1 MTEIKYLTH
10 REAAQAVLD
19 GETLMCNTGEG
30 LQYRGIHL
38 SADRL
43 NTPSP
48 YYRAPRVFAHPGG
61 TCPAPE
67 TEAPVIGCYY
77 WFPFFGNERNAAVSI
92 WEDNVAV
99 SIWEDNFYA
108 NLALSRGLV
117 YLTREAAIARAELML
132 AGVAK

>member
-10 REAAQAVLD
+10 REAAQA
-19 GETLMCNTGEG
+19 
-30 LQYRGIHL
+30 
-38 SADRL
+38 RL
-43 NTPSP
+43 NGEELLWNGREGDYNGISLSIASIDSIS
-48 YYRAPRVFAHPGG
+48 YYSRAPSVFTHPGG

-67 TEAPVIGCYY
+67 TEAPVIGCHY
-77 WFPFFGNERNAAVSI
+77 WFPFVGNERNAAVSI

-99 SIWEDNFYA
+99 SIWEDNFYD
-108 NLALSRGLV
+108 NRALSRGLV

>member
-1 MTEIKYLTH
+1 MSEIKYLTH

-43 NTPSP
+43 NTKSP
-48 YYRAPRVFAHPGG
+48 YYRAPRVFTHPGG

-67 TEAPVIGCYY
+67 TEAPMIGSRY
-77 WFPFFGNERNAAVSI
+77 WVPDFAEGSLSYSYI
-92 WEDNVAV
+92 WGRDETDN
-99 SIWEDNFYA
+99 NH
-108 NLALSRGLV
+108 LSRGLV

>member
-1 MTEIKYLTH
+1 MSEIKYLTH

-19 GETLMCNTGEG
+19 GETLMCNTGEAM
-30 LQYRGIHL
+30 QYRGIHL

-48 YYRAPRVFAHPGG
+48 YYRAPRVFTHPGG

-67 TEAPVIGCYY
+67 TEAPSRKATY
-77 WFPFFGNERNAAVSI
+77 WTPDLYEDDFVYGYE
-92 WEDNVAV
+92 WECD
-99 SIWEDNFYA
+99 SFD
-108 NLALSRGLV
+108 LKKLRLGLV

>member
-67 TEAPVIGCYY
+67 TEAPLHNATY
-77 WFPFFGNERNAAVSI
+77 WVPSMVEAGSACSYAWR
-92 WEDNVAV
+92 DNGY
-99 SIWEDNFYA
+99 D

>member
-48 YYRAPRVFAHPGG
+48 YYRAPRVFTHPGG

-67 TEAPVIGCYY
+67 TEAPS
-77 WFPFFGNERNAAVSI
+77 RNATYWLPSTVEA
-92 WEDNVAV
+92 D
-99 SIWEDNFYA
+99 F
-108 NLALSRGLV
+108 ALSHTWINGEYDNRVLYRGLV

>member
-48 YYRAPRVFAHPGG
+48 YYRAPRVFTHPGG

-67 TEAPVIGCYY
+67 TEAPPLNAKY
-77 WFPFFGNERNAAVSI
+77 WVTDLYDDDHVYGYRWDGDDI
-92 WEDNVAV
+92 DNKRL
-99 SIWEDNFYA
+99 F
-108 NLALSRGLV
+108 RGIV

>member
-1 MTEIKYLTH
+1 MSEIKYLTH
-10 REAAQAVLD
+10 REAAQA
-19 GETLMCNTGEG
+19 
-30 LQYRGIHL
+30 
-38 SADRL
+38 RL
-43 NTPSP
+43 NGEELLWKGREADYAGVNLSIHSIDTQSG
-48 YYRAPRVFAHPGG
+48 YYRAPRVFTHPGG

-67 TEAPVIGCYY
+67 TEAPVIGCHY
-77 WFPFFGNERNAAVSI
+77 WFPFVGNERNAAVSI

-99 SIWEDNFYA
+99 SIWEDNFYD

>member
-43 NTPSP
+43 NTISP
-48 YYRAPRVFAHPGG
+48 YYRAPRVFTHPGG

-67 TEAPVIGCYY
+67 TEAPEVGSQY
-77 WFPFFGNERNAAVSI
+77 WHPYFTNKQNAAVSI
-92 WEDNVAV
+92 WEGH
-99 SIWEDNFYA
+99 FYDKR
-108 NLALSRGLV
+108 LLSHGLV
-117 YLTREAAIARAELML
+117 YLTREAAIARADLML
-132 AGVAK
+132 AGVVK

>member
-67 TEAPVIGCYY
+67 TEAPGRKTMY
-77 WFPFFGNERNAAVSI
+77 WVP
-92 WEDNVAV
+92 D
-99 SIWEDNFYA
+99 FYDDG
-108 NLALSRGLV
+108 LVYGFRWDGDDIDKKRLSRGLV

>member
-19 GETLMCNTGEG
+19 GETLMCNTGEA

-43 NTPSP
+43 DTKSP
-48 YYRAPRVFAHPGG
+48 YYRAPRVFTHPGG

-67 TEAPVIGCYY
+67 TEAPILGSMY
-77 WFPFFGNERNAAVSI
+77 WVPALY
-92 WEDNVAV
+92 EDDLVGGYR
-99 SIWEDNFYA
+99 WGRDETDNKR
-108 NLALSRGLV
+108 LSRGLV

>member
-1 MTEIKYLTH
+1 MSEIKYLTH

-19 GETLMCNTGEG
+19 GETLMCNTGEAM
-30 LQYRGIHL
+30 QYRGIHL

-48 YYRAPRVFAHPGG
+48 YYRAPRVFTHPGG

-67 TEAPVIGCYY
+67 TEAPRLGSMY
-77 WFPFFGNERNAAVSI
+77 WVPDLSAVGFIWHHAWRNDDY
-92 WEDNVAV
+92 DNR
-99 SIWEDNFYA
+99 
-108 NLALSRGLV
+108 ALSRGLV

-132 AGVAK
+132 AGGAK

>member
-48 YYRAPRVFAHPGG
+48 YYRAPRVFTHPGG

-67 TEAPVIGCYY
+67 TEAPPRGQKY
-77 WFPFFGNERNAAVSI
+77 WVPALTEVDFAWPLNWSGDGYDKI
-92 WEDNVAV
+92 
-99 SIWEDNFYA
+99 
-108 NLALSRGLV
+108 ALSRGLV

>member
-10 REAAQAVLD
+10 REAAQA
-19 GETLMCNTGEG
+19 
-30 LQYRGIHL
+30 
-38 SADRL
+38 RL
-43 NTPSP
+43 NGEKLLSSGPCSGRVNLTDAMIDTPSP
-48 YYRAPRVFAHPGG
+48 YYRAPRVFTHPGG

-67 TEAPVIGCYY
+67 TEAPVIGCHY
-77 WFPFFGNERNAAVSI
+77 WFPFFGNERNVAVSI

-99 SIWEDNFYA
+99 SIWEDNFYD
-108 NLALSRGLV
+108 NRALSRGLV